1 MHFIQWE
8 HFVEKFFIKITQN
21 FSQLNE
27 HKNKQHLTEKIYLP
41 KNKGLF
47 LGIKY
52 IIDKI
57 HKKKTGKSK

>member
-27 HKNKQHLTEKIYLP
+27 HKNKQHLTEKI
-41 KNKGLF
+41 LF
-47 LGIKY
+47 AKKQGIVLGY
-52 IIDKI
+52 QVYNR
-57 HKKKTGKSK
+57 